1 MSTGHLPTFILV
13 GGMKCGTTSLHKY
26 LDAHPEICMSTP
38 KEPDYFTGASDR
50 DADWYRQCF
59 SEPAAEYG
67 ESSTNY
73 TKYPTFQG
81 VPERMHRLVPNVRL
95 LYLVRDPIERALS
108 HYTHNR
114 VHGREEEPV
123 EAAFLPVE
131 DSHYLQTSRYY
142 MQITQY
148 LDYFPRERV
157 LIVQSERLR
166 NQRGA
171 VMRRIFDFLGVST
184 AIDES
189 RFDTE
194 YHSTSKKLPPGLSS
208 FLTETRIGNAVTT
221 LGEALVPRRLLD
233 WGLEQFSAD
242 VERPTL
248 EGEVRQEVRAFLR
261 RDAEQL
267 RAQFAPDFRD
277 WSV

>member
-1 MSTGHLPTFILV
+1 
-13 GGMKCGTTSLHKY
+13 
-26 LDAHPEICMSTP
+26 MSTP
-38 KEPDYFTGASDR
+38 KEPDYFIGASDR
-50 DADWYRQCF
+50 DLAGYRQCF
-59 SEPAAEYG
+59 AEPAAEYG

-81 VPERMHRLVPNVRL
+81 VPERMHRLVPDVKL

-108 HYTHNR
+108 HYAHNR
-114 VHGREEEPV
+114 VHGREDGPI

-142 MQITQY
+142 MQIAQY
-148 LDYFPRERV
+148 LDYFPRERI

-166 NQRGA
+166 DRRSG

-184 AIDES
+184 AVDAS

-194 YHSTSKKLPPGLSS
+194 HHSTAEKLPPALSS
-208 FLTETRIGNAVTT
+208 LLTETRAGKAVTT
-221 LGEALVPRRLLD
+221 LVDALVPMSLLD
-233 WGLEQFSAD
+233 WGRRQVSPD
-242 VERPTL
+242 VNRPTL
-248 EGEVRQEVRAFLR
+248 EGVVRQEVRACLKQ
-261 RDAEQL
+261 DAERL
-267 RAQFAPDFRD
+267 RTQFELNLHD